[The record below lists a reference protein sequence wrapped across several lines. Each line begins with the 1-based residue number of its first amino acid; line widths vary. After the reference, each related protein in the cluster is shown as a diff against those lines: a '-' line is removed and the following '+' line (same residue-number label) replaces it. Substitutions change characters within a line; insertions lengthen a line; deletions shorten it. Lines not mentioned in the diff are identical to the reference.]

1 MTNVYDI
8 AHELARALKESDQYK
23 SYLELK
29 AKVSENEDLSEMIN
43 DFQDKNMAMQTEQM
57 LKGAPP
63 EDLVSQ
69 VQSLYT
75 IVMADPLAAQYIQAE
90 MAFTQ
95 VVSDIYGIL
104 GEVIRV
110 E

>member
-1 MTNVYDI
+1 MTNVYDV

-23 SYLELK
+23 TYFEMKS
-29 AKVSENEDLSEMIN
+29 KVSKNEDLSAMIN
-43 DFQDKNMAMQTEQM
+43 DFQEKNMAMQTEQM
-57 LKGAPP
+57 LKGTPT

-69 VQSLYT
+69 VQSLYK
-75 IVMADPLAAQYIQAE
+75 IVMMDPLAAQYIQSE

-95 VVSDIYGIL
+95 IVSDIYGIL
-104 GEVIRV
+104 GEVIRD